1 MNAEKFFKEMYA
13 NIWQGNDLNK
23 FDQFYS
29 KDFEETISVSD
40 DDKNP
45 IELKMRY
52 DDLFDQAK
60 WQKENY
66 KNTTFQVIKLVA
78 SGADYISVHFYSSSI
93 EKSTGEIKHRCVCG
107 IWHLNKENKIDRV
120 WAVVT
125 PYYSR

>member
-13 NIWQGNDLNK
+13 NIWQGNDLTK

-66 KNTTFQVIKLVA
+66 KNTTFQMIKLVA

-93 EKSTGEIKHRCVCG
+93 EKNTGEIKHRCVCG

-125 PYYSR
+125 PYYPR

>member
-13 NIWQGNDLNK
+13 NIWQGNDLTK

-66 KNTTFQVIKLVA
+66 KNTTFQMIKLVA

-93 EKSTGEIKHRCVCG
+93 EKNTGEIKHRYVCG

-125 PYYSR
+125 PYYPR